1 MEKTMRKIL
10 TVLLLTI
17 AACSRAGVQ
26 PDPADDSDSKSG
38 SVAAPTQD
46 SDWKAIEAIE
56 AQAKTIAKAN
66 GCSTADVC
74 RAAPVGSRACGG
86 PRYYIPYCSVTT
98 DSAALFNK
106 LQEVASAEQAYNKK
120 YNLASTCEMRLP
132 PALESSGGSCVAK

>member
-1 MEKTMRKIL
+1 MRRIT
-10 TVLLLTI
+10 TVLLLTL
-17 AACSRAGVQ
+17 AACSRAAVQ

-66 GCSTADVC
+66 GCSSADAC
-74 RAAPVGSRACGG
+74 RAAPVGHRACGG

-132 PALESSGGSCVAK
+132 PALELSGGSCVAR

>member
-1 MEKTMRKIL
+1 MRKIL
-10 TVLLLTI
+10 TVLLVTL
-17 AACSRAGVQ
+17 AACNRASVPPDQ
-26 PDPADDSDSKSG
+26 PDDSDSKSG
-38 SVAAPTQD
+38 SVVAPTQE

-56 AQAKTIAKAN
+56 AQAKTVAKTS
-66 GCSTADVC
+66 GCASADVC

-98 DSAALFNK
+98 DSAALFSK
-106 LQEVASAEQAYNKK
+106 LREVADAEQAYNKK

>member
-1 MEKTMRKIL
+1 MRKII
-10 TVLLLTI
+10 TVLLLTLV
-17 AACSRAGVQ
+17 ACSRPAVQ
-26 PDPADDSDSKSG
+26 PDPADDSGSKSG
-38 SVAAPTQD
+38 SVAPPTQD

-56 AQAKTIAKAN
+56 AQAKTLAKAN
-66 GCSTADVC
+66 GCSSADAC

-132 PALESSGGSCVAK
+132 PALESSGGACVAK

>member
-1 MEKTMRKIL
+1 MRKIL
-10 TVLLLTI
+10 TVWLLTL
-17 AACSRAGVQ
+17 AACNRAAVP
-26 PDPADDSDSKSG
+26 PDPADDADSKSG

-132 PALESSGGSCVAK
+132 PALESSGGTCVAK